1 MKRHYWTSPSLVWIN
16 PLIFSEDEWWID
28 SLSSSEVIWLPE
40 NLQAAAV
47 LNFPKGQI
55 AVAHSSKVQRK
66 E

>member
-1 MKRHYWTSPSLVWIN
+1 MVDR
-16 PLIFSEDEWWID
+16 FSQQLW
-28 SLSSSEVIWLPE
+28 SIWLPE

-47 LNFPKGQI
+47 LNFPKGQT